1 MIPENQEEDKQ
12 LLKTDRRIFD
22 RFNAPFPAKFK
33 DSRYG
38 TGIGIALHDV
48 SAQGAK
54 IITNSHLY
62 CNDRVTLEINL
73 PDGLNPLILTGGVVW
88 SKSTEANNWDIG
100 VKFDNIRFM
109 HLARLYKFSENS
121 TV

>member
-1 MIPENQEEDKQ
+1 MS
-12 LLKTDRRIFD
+12 
-22 RFNAPFPAKFK
+22 FPAKFK

-38 TGIGIALHDV
+38 SGIGIALHDV

-54 IITNSHLY
+54 IITNNHLY

-73 PDGLNPLILTGGVVW
+73 PDGQNPLVLTGGVVW
-88 SKSTEANNWDIG
+88 SKSTEANSWDIG

-109 HLARLYKFSENS
+109 QLARLYKFSENINF
-121 TV
+121 V